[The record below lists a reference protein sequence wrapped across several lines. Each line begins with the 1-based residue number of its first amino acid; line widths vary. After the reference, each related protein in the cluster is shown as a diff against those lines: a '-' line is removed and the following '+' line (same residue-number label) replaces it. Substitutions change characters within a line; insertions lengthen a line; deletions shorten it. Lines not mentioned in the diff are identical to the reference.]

1 VLEASIA
8 TLIAGGILGY
18 GGQRSRMCFVGGIR
32 DRILVGDRE
41 LLSGLVSFV
50 VTAWLLYSIAGAAG
64 VLGVRRIPG
73 GPVRPEDV
81 SFSHVYQE
89 FLSFPSSDMS
99 LIAATVV
106 AACVVGAVSIV
117 SDGCPF
123 RQHVRAGQGEPD
135 AVHYLAGFYVGLIA
149 YSWFGGPLLAWIGG
163 T

>member
-1 VLEASIA
+1 MLEASIA

-50 VTAWLLYSIAGAAG
+50 VTAWLLYAVAGAAG
-64 VLGVRRIPG
+64 VLGTRRMPG
-73 GPVRPEDV
+73 GPVRAEDV
-81 SFSHVYQE
+81 SLSHAYQG
-89 FLSFPSSDMS
+89 FISFASSDLP

-106 AACVVGAVSIV
+106 AACVVGAVSIM

-123 RQHVRAGQGEPD
+123 RQHVRAGQGEPE
-135 AVHYLAGFYVGLIA
+135 AVHYLVGFYLGLVA